1 MKKFIMLFFSMVFTF
16 ASFANTTKIEET
28 SDGYLK
34 CDISVGSTQTNFE
47 ETADFYDFLYTV
59 IQKAQNTNK
68 KVVITYNGKWKY
80 VFKNTEA
87 IIASDVIT
95 AHFLS
100 GATFGSSSWYNGMK
114 KVFDVMKNDK
124 NILVTIR

>member
-16 ASFANTTKIEET
+16 TSFANTTKIEET

-47 ETADFYDFLYTV
+47 ETADFYDFLYNV
-59 IQKAQNTNK
+59 IKKAQNTDK

-87 IIASDVIT
+87 IIASDIIT
-95 AHFLS
+95 SHFLS
-100 GATFGSSSWYNGMK
+100 GAKLKSQSWYNGMK
-114 KVFDVMKNDK
+114 KVFNVMKNDK

>member
-1 MKKFIMLFFSMVFTF
+1 MVFTF

-28 SDGYLK
+28 PDGYLK

-100 GATFGSSSWYNGMK
+100 GAKLKSQSWYNGMK